1 MITEAS
7 TPKAWAKALARPAT
21 EFSPTQLPIL
31 AGEIPPGLRGTLYRN
46 GPGRLERRGERV
58 GHWFDGDGAILA
70 VHFTDA
76 GATGI
81 YRYVQ
86 TAGYQ
91 AETAAGK
98 FLYPNYGMTVPGPF
112 WKSWGKLPKNA
123 ANTSVLALPD
133 KLLALWE
140 AGNPH
145 ALDLQTLATKG
156 LDDLSQPKDNLPYSA
171 HPKVDAPTGDIFN
184 FGIKMGGLNATLHV
198 YKSDRTGKIVQKTE
212 ITLDGI
218 PFIHDFVMAG
228 QYLVFLIPPLRFNL
242 LPIAIGLSSLS
253 DAGEWKPSQGTEIL
267 VLDRASL
274 SVVSRGK
281 TEAWFQWHF
290 SNGYVDADGKIVV
303 DFVRHQDFNSTNR
316 EFKQVPTGKTQTGSK
331 GTLWR
336 SRLDP
341 QTGKVTQLQQ
351 LLDRGC
357 EFPVVSPQDVGVN
370 YRYLYLSVYRDG
382 VDISQELYG
391 AIARFDLETDNL
403 TVADLGEN
411 RYPTEPIYVPDARK
425 TDRGW
430 VLTVVYDGGVDRSEV
445 WVYDSERMDDEPVC
459 KLELPRVVPIGF
471 HGTWKATG

>member
-1 MITEAS
+1 MTTEAS
-7 TPKAWAKALARPAT
+7 TRKAWAKALARPAT
-21 EFSPTQLPIL
+21 EFPLTQLPIL
-31 AGEIPPGLRGTLYRN
+31 TGEIPPGLRGTLYRN
-46 GPGRLERRGERV
+46 GPGRLERGGDRV

-70 VHFTDA
+70 VHFTDT

-86 TAGYQ
+86 TAAYQ

-98 FLYPNYGMTVPGPF
+98 FLYPNYGMTVPGPC

-133 KLLALWE
+133 KLLALCE

-145 ALDLQTLATKG
+145 ALDLQTLETKG
-156 LDDLSQPKDNLPYSA
+156 LDDLSQLKHNLPYSA
-171 HPKVDAPTGDIFN
+171 HPKVDAQTGDIFN
-184 FGIKMGGLNATLHV
+184 FGVSIGGLNATLNV
-198 YKSDRTGKIVQKTE
+198 YKSDRAGKIIKKAA
-212 ITLDGI
+212 IPLDGI
-218 PFIHDFVMAG
+218 PFIHDLVMAG

-242 LPIAIGLSSLS
+242 LPIAIGLRSYC

-267 VLDRASL
+267 VLDRATL

-290 SNGYVDADGKIVV
+290 SNGYVDADGEIVV
-303 DFVRHQDFNSTNR
+303 DFVRHQDFNLTNQ
-316 EFKQVPTGKTQTGSK
+316 ELKEVPTGKTKTVSK

-336 SRLDP
+336 SRLHP

-351 LLDRGC
+351 LLLRGC
-357 EFPVVSPQDVGVN
+357 EFPVVSPQDVGAH
-370 YRYLYLSVYRDG
+370 YRYIYLSVYQDG
-382 VDISQELYG
+382 VDISQEMFG
-391 AIARFDLETDNL
+391 AIARLDLETDNL

-411 RYPTEPIYVPDARK
+411 RYPTEPIYIPDAWN
-425 TDRGW
+425 TEQGW

-445 WVYDSERMDDEPVC
+445 WVYDSKSMDDEPVC
-459 KLELPRVVPIGF
+459 KLELPSVVPMGF
-471 HGTWKATG
+471 HGTWKPTL